1 MKRSNL
7 FLVFIINIVFSTLL
21 FGVQKG
27 SESLVAI
34 EQQANFPSGDLDN
47 KMLAF
52 GWFKNGFNL
61 EDATTSCTFESI
73 FPVAG
78 SVTLNGGTLYLESD
92 LHLANVTTFTS
103 LGKICGQNHIVMLD
117 SSIDVLSDSI
127 NDTIFE
133 NIDLYLNGDLTLSN
147 TVKFNG
153 NCYVNGKNRRV
164 ILDSDIEIIV
174 GSNSTLAIKNV
185 NIHGLNRNKLRCLDD
200 TGKIILDNVS
210 CMQDGNYSF
219 TVGNLE
225 IKNDVDV
232 SGNYT
237 FYYDCLKTVT
247 IQTDSQM
254 LFHNGITFAIGTQDE
269 LVKDR
274 IFYFADNTSKIWIDN
289 ANMHIGSGGTQ
300 VTKGTLVVGGKVEIE
315 IDSTNTTNGII
326 FGDGT
331 AQNDM
336 LAQFRPAAYVNF
348 INGHVCYNNA
358 SPTKFESMSRYSKLI
373 RGASN
378 TFHIERDMIFSNV
391 SIKVE
396 PTSALTVADGTQVS
410 YENCKL
416 LLPTVK
422 FSING
427 SRYNTYTT
435 LLDGDEEIFLE
446 EGIFPLYLVVAN
458 SGNMVR
464 GNGDITGLITLS
476 GPSAELNLNLDG
488 QITNNISLNEGKV
501 ILARDIEFAQNYGFL
516 TSGVVDLSNYNCIL
530 GKKDRT
536 CTSDIYWDGNIGEL
550 DLNSKLS
557 LSGTWTFSGDCTLN
571 GNNQILLLNSTGQ
584 IVVEKG
590 SNLTIKN
597 LTIQGL
603 KDTNIKCL
611 DDLGTVAF
619 DNVYCRQSGDYIF
632 NKGSFDVYNNFE
644 LSGAHK
650 FTYQSNQSSN
660 ILSKSILYLDRGSI
674 FSYDSGSMDKNLIMF
689 EDDSATLYLNSATLH
704 TTVTGLQLKTG
715 TLVVE
720 GNCYL
725 ESETTTATWND
736 PEGIIIVDEGI
747 NFGNNSSAEDFK
759 CDILND
765 AKLELKKGSFGY
777 KNIKISSLDMG
788 NAGSLLQIDGG
799 TRLKLYQSINAGDG
813 KINFVGACDVYRA
826 SGKNILSNINAAG
839 RINYLGLS

>member
-1 MKRSNL
+1 MKKSNV
-7 FLVFIINIVFSTLL
+7 FLVFVINLVFSTLL
-21 FGVQKG
+21 LGVQKG
-27 SESLVAI
+27 SESSVTV
-34 EQQANFPSGDLDN
+34 EQQANFSSGDLDN

-61 EDATTSCTFESI
+61 EDITTSCTFESI

-103 LGKICGQNHIVMLD
+103 LGKICGQNHIVVLD
-117 SSIDVLSDSI
+117 SSIDSLSDSVH
-127 NDTIFE
+127 DTIFE

-147 TVKFNG
+147 TVRFDG

-164 ILDSDIEIIV
+164 VLDSDIEVIV
-174 GSNSTLAIKNV
+174 GSNSTLTIKNV
-185 NIHGLNRNKLRCLDD
+185 NIHSLNRNKLRCLDS

-210 CMQDGNYSF
+210 CVQDGNYSF
-219 TVGNLE
+219 TVGSLE
-225 IKNDVDV
+225 IENDVDI

-237 FYYDCLKTVT
+237 FYYDCLETVT
-247 IQTDSQM
+247 VQTDSQM

-269 LVKDR
+269 LEKDR
-274 IFYFADNTSKIWIDN
+274 IFYLTDDTAKIWIDN
-289 ANMHIGSGGTQ
+289 ANMHIGSGGAQITR
-300 VTKGTLVVGGKVEIE
+300 GTLVMGGKVDIE
-315 IDSTNTTNGII
+315 VDSTDTTNGII
-326 FGDGT
+326 LGDGSV
-331 AQNDM
+331 QNDV
-336 LAQFRPAAYVNF
+336 LVQFRPASYVNF
-348 INGHVCYNNA
+348 INGHLTYNNA
-358 SPTKFESMSRYSKLI
+358 SQTKFESMSRYSKLV

-396 PTSALTVADGTQVS
+396 ESSALTVADGTEVS

-422 FSING
+422 FSIDG

-435 LLDGDEEIFLE
+435 LLDGNEEIFLE
-446 EGIFPLYLVVAN
+446 EGIFPLYLVIAN
-458 SGNMVR
+458 SGNTVR
-464 GNGDITGLITLS
+464 GNGDIAGLVTLS
-476 GPSAELNLNLDG
+476 NSAAELTFNLDG
-488 QITNNISLNEGKV
+488 QVANNISLNGGKV
-501 ILARDIEFAQNYGFL
+501 ILARDVEFAQNYGFL

-536 CTSDIYWDGNIGEL
+536 CTSDIYWDGDVGEI

-571 GNNQILLLNSTGQ
+571 GNNQILLLNSAGQ

-590 SNLTIKN
+590 SNLTLKN

-603 KDTNIKCL
+603 QDTNIKCL
-611 DDLGTVAF
+611 DDSGTIVF
-619 DNVYCRQSGDYIF
+619 DNVSCRQSGNYIF

-644 LSGAHK
+644 LSGARR
-650 FTYQSNQSSN
+650 FTYQSAQQSN
-660 ILSKSILYLDRGSI
+660 VLSKSILYLDRGSI
-674 FSYDSGSMDKNLIMF
+674 FSYDSGSMDKNLIIF
-689 EDDSATLYLNSATLH
+689 EDDSATLYLNSATLR

-736 PEGIIIVDEGI
+736 PEGIIKVDEGI
-747 NFGNNSSAEDFK
+747 NFGNNSSAQDFK
-759 CDILND
+759 CNVLND
-765 AKLELKKGSFGY
+765 AKLELRRGSFGY
-777 KNIKISSLDMG
+777 QNTEISSLDMG
-788 NAGSLLQIDGG
+788 NASSILQVAGG
-799 TRLKLYQSINAGDG
+799 TRLKLYQSINAGEG
-813 KINFVGACDVYRA
+813 KINFVGACHVYRA

-839 RINYLGLS
+839 KINYLGLS